1 MEGQLYWSH
10 CIQNVSVS
18 SGNCVFRGALP
29 ELHSWDGAGVVA
41 RAVKAHVVVAPE
53 NGASKKVRWD
63 RCGKIQSVSGISFFF
78 FCCFF

>member
-29 ELHSWDGAGVVA
+29 ELHSRDGAGVVA
-41 RAVKAHVVVAPE
+41 RAVKAYVVVAPE
-53 NGASKKVRWD
+53 NGASKKVR
-63 RCGKIQSVSGISFFF
+63 
-78 FCCFF
+78 